1 MLVAGMIS
9 ARDITWVTPPVLN
22 IQNGCAHESKLHTQ
36 ALVTNI
42 DFAILIFRNQYVW
55 QEPVLYGYLLHW
67 FIIYFLIIWNS
78 WNRKKDRNAFHHFG
92 SVRFRDYGPVL
103 SVYRVPVYSPNL
115 STQKLI
121 FTGVLSPQYSI
132 VIKILMFYMN
142 IGNVP
147 LFILSLMHQLNYEG
161 IARKRC
167 LCVLYV

>member
-9 ARDITWVTPPVLN
+9 ARDITWVTPPVRN

-42 DFAILIFRNQYVW
+42 DFAILIFRNQYLW

-103 SVYRVPVYSPNL
+103 SVYRVPVYSPSQQSILVIIKMLQVWMGYSWNPVDL
-115 STQKLI
+115 KC
-121 FTGVLSPQYSI
+121 FVVLWSI
-132 VIKILMFYMN
+132 INRSSVVCIKWWSIMKF
-142 IGNVP
+142 
-147 LFILSLMHQLNYEG
+147 
-161 IARKRC
+161 
-167 LCVLYV
+167 

>member
-42 DFAILIFRNQYVW
+42 DFAILIFWNQYLW

-92 SVRFRDYGPVL
+92 SVRFGSEITYRFFRYTEYRYTALLMGSKITGPPG
-103 SVYRVPVYSPNL
+103 R
-115 STQKLI
+115 Q
-121 FTGVLSPQYSI
+121 
-132 VIKILMFYMN
+132 ILKD
-142 IGNVP
+142 
-147 LFILSLMHQLNYEG
+147 
-161 IARKRC
+161 ARPGQEVSAPGTRAGA
-167 LCVLYV
+167 YFQHWF

>member
-42 DFAILIFRNQYVW
+42 DFAILIFRNQYLW

-103 SVYRVPVYSPNL
+103 SVYRVPVYSPSQMCHIRIMKYDFL
-115 STQKLI
+115 VSTEQHLLWDFKKYW
-121 FTGVLSPQYSI
+121 VLRDAISYTI
-132 VIKILMFYMN
+132 WV
-142 IGNVP
+142 NVSRP
-147 LFILSLMHQLNYEG
+147 TFQISNN
-161 IARKRC
+161 
-167 LCVLYV
+167 

>member
-67 FIIYFLIIWNS
+67 FILYLLIIWNS

-103 SVYRVPVYSPNL
+103 SVYRVPVYSPTPQPRKTL
-115 STQKLI
+115 SIHSFIHINSLEAQWHHVDRWCHVAEDN
-121 FTGVLSPQYSI
+121 F
-132 VIKILMFYMN
+132 KIRRRNF
-142 IGNVP
+142 P
-147 LFILSLMHQLNYEG
+147 LF
-161 IARKRC
+161 
-167 LCVLYV
+167 